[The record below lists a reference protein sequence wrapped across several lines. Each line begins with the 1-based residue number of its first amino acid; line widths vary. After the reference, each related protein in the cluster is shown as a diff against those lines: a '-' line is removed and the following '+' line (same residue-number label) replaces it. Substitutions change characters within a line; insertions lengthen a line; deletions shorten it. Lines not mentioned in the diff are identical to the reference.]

1 MIKIGSVFFQPSD
14 TMHGP
19 IIFSIIWN
27 GYMYFET
34 KNLQLG
40 FSLKTKQIFIKIKQQ
55 P

>member
-1 MIKIGSVFFQPSD
+1 MLMTGSVSFQPSD
-14 TMHGP
+14 TKHGP
-19 IIFSIIWN
+19 IIFSMFWN

-40 FSLKTKQIFIKIKQQ
+40 FSLKIKKNFIKINQQ